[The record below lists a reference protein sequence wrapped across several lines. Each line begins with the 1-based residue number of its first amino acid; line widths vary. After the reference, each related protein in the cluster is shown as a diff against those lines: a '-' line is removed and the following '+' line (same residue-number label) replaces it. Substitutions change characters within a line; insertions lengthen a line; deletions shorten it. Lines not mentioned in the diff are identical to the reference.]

1 MQLCHAAED
10 AGGVAAVD
18 TARTQA
24 RTHARDEG
32 ADDDRRC
39 MFFCRFVSISLTSV
53 TPFTEMWFNTI
64 HSEVDGDKISP
75 LLALNFL
82 LHFSNKVC

>member
-1 MQLCHAAED
+1 MIHAYVQIADTCNYAMQPRMQAASQQL
-10 AGGVAAVD
+10 
-18 TARTQA
+18 TL
-24 RTHARDEG
+24 HARKPAHTRGRHEG

-64 HSEVDGDKISP
+64 HSEV
-75 LLALNFL
+75 
-82 LHFSNKVC
+82 